1 MSPLAGKK
9 NSPSVLSDEATGAG
23 VQRNVNTYFDATV
36 AYWDEIYRG
45 DELQGLIYQQRQEAV
60 LRCVDAAAPK
70 PQAKVLEIGC
80 GAGHLTAELAQR
92 DLQVEALDSS
102 PGMVELASRQLRER
116 GLEQVRV
123 SLADVHN
130 LPFDSASFDL
140 VIAVGVIPWLH
151 TPREA
156 VVEMA
161 RVLTPAGQ
169 LIVTADNA
177 ARLSSFTDPRGMLAL
192 TPLRRMYHSLRRHDE
207 AVSQLH
213 FPWRVDRLL
222 ASAQLRP
229 LGRATTGFG
238 PFSFLGRPILGPERA
253 VRVNH
258 RLQALA
264 DRGVPGIR
272 WTGWHYVVRAGRA

>member
-102 PGMVELASRQLRER
+102 PGMVDLASRQLRER

-192 TPLRRMYHSLRRHDE
+192 TPLRRVYHSLLRRDE